1 MAQKD
6 IDMIHQAI
14 NIDSIISEHKNQ
26 RLFEGGFGFEK
37 ENVRVDLQGR
47 LAQTPH
53 PKVFGNKTDHPYIT
67 TDFSESQI
75 EMITPVRDSIDEA
88 LGFLE
93 TLHDEVS
100 LNLSNELLWPQ
111 SAPPIL
117 PDAEEDIPIARFD
130 EKGAEME
137 QYRQYLAQE
146 YGRKKQLLSGV
157 HFNVS
162 FNDQILL
169 QMYQASGSTFISYE
183 QFHEQVY
190 FKTLRN
196 FKRYRWF
203 LIALLGNSPVVHS
216 SYIKECVN
224 LLPKL
229 KDDTFHLSH
238 AGSMRNS
245 MCGYRNKENL
255 CLNYN
260 SLSDYHQSIDD
271 AIRKGLISQAK
282 ENYASIR
289 VKTRDGDKD
298 ISHLEVRLLD
308 LNPFVK
314 TGVDIH
320 HARIIHQFLVY
331 CLFKQEPDILDHK
344 AQERA
349 YVNHEWA
356 ASFIMD
362 EQVSII
368 TDDGQQQPLQGAL
381 RDILSEMIE
390 LTGYF
395 LDQKYSESFEHL
407 QYLVNNPD
415 KRPAVRFLK
424 ELERDNFIQ
433 WNLDKANKY
442 LEYSQQK
449 TYHFF
454 GLEDMEL
461 STQLL
466 LREAMLRG
474 VSFEIMDRSEN
485 FVRLSTP
492 IKTEYVMQATRTS
505 LDNYASVLLMENKVM
520 TKKVLQ
526 ASGLNSPVGQEY
538 YAPDV
543 ALNQFNEY
551 KGQAIVIKPKSTNF
565 GLGISIIKENT
576 DKSMYDQAVRMA
588 FQHDNTIL
596 IEQFISGKEYRMFII
611 NDELVGI
618 LHRVPANVIGDGK
631 STIAQLIEKKNQ
643 NPLRGKGYKTPLEK
657 IAMGEAESMF
667 LQTQG
672 LNFDSLPNKNQ
683 QVFLRENSNIST
695 GGDSIDF
702 TDEVH
707 ESYKQLAIEAAKALN
722 VKVTGLDMM
731 IDDIHI
737 PATKDNY
744 SIIEMNFNPAIHIHC
759 HPFIGKNRRLNAKML
774 DALGF

>member
-1 MAQKD
+1 
-6 IDMIHQAI
+6 MITQAI
-14 NIDSIISEHKNQ
+14 NIDAIISEQ
-26 RLFEGGFGFEK
+26 VSEGLFEGGFGFEK
-37 ENVRVDLQGR
+37 ENVRVDLKGR

-67 TDFSESQI
+67 TDFSESQV
-75 EMITPVRDSIDEA
+75 EMITPVRSTIDEA

-100 LNLSNELLWPQ
+100 INLSDELLWPQ

-130 EKGAEME
+130 AKWAEME
-137 QYRQYLAQE
+137 QYRLYLAQE

-162 FNDQILL
+162 FSDGVLRR
-169 QMYQASGSTFISYE
+169 MFKASNSKKLNYA
-183 QFHEQVY
+183 QFREQVY

-203 LIALLGNSPVVHS
+203 LIALLGNSPVVHR
-216 SYIKECVN
+216 SYVNECVN

-229 KDDTFHLSH
+229 KDDTFHLSK
-238 AGSMRNS
+238 AGSMRNG

-260 SLSDYHQSIDD
+260 SLGDYRQSIDK
-271 AIRKGLISQAK
+271 AINEGLISQAK

-289 VKTRDGDKD
+289 VKTINEREE

-314 TGVDIH
+314 AGVDIH
-320 HARIIHQFLVY
+320 DARIIHTFLVY
-331 CLFKQEPDILDHK
+331 CLLKPEPNALDYKTQEIAYINH
-344 AQERA
+344 ERA
-349 YVNHEWA
+349 
-356 ASFIMD
+356 ASLIMD
-362 EQVSII
+362 EQATII
-368 TDDGQQQPLQGAL
+368 NDDGQMQALQSAL
-381 RDILSEMIE
+381 TDIVNEIKE
-390 LTGYF
+390 LTGKL
-395 LDQKYSESFEHL
+395 LDRNYQQSMS
-407 QYLVNNPD
+407 YLEDLVRFPEN
-415 KRPAVRFLK
+415 RPAVRFLK
-424 ELERDNFIQ
+424 ELEQNDFIQ
-433 WNLDKANKY
+433 WNLNKANQY
-442 LEYSQQK
+442 LKESQQ
-449 TYHFF
+449 TSYNFY
-454 GLEDMEL
+454 GLKDMEL

-466 LREAMLRG
+466 LRAAMLRG
-474 VSFEIMDRSEN
+474 ISFDIMDRSEN
-485 FVRLSTP
+485 FIHLYTAAKS
-492 IKTEYVMQATRTS
+492 EYVMQATRTS

-526 ASGLNSPVGQEY
+526 ASGLNSPEGQEY
-538 YAPDV
+538 YEIDN
-543 ALNQFNEY
+543 ALRCFNDHRN
-551 KGQAIVIKPKSTNF
+551 QAIVIKPKSTNF
-565 GLGISIIKENT
+565 GLGISILKAN
-576 DKSMYDQAVRMA
+576 DDQSMYEQAIRMA
-588 FQHDNTIL
+588 FQFDNAIL
-596 IEQFISGKEYRMFII
+596 IEKFISGKEYRMFII

-618 LHRVPANVIGDGK
+618 LHRVPANVIGDGE
-631 STIAQLIEKKNQ
+631 SSIARLIAKKNQ
-643 NPLRGKGYKTPLEK
+643 DPLRGKGYKTPLEK
-657 IAMGEAESMF
+657 IEMGEAEAMF
-667 LQTQG
+667 LETQA
-672 LNFDSLPNKNQ
+672 LDFNSVPAKNQ

-707 ESYKQLAIEAAKALN
+707 ETYKQLAIEAAKALN

-731 IDDIHI
+731 IDNIYT
-737 PATKDNY
+737 PANSSNY

-759 HPFIGKNRRLNAKML
+759 HPFKGKNRRLNEKML